1 MKILNISQAQKNF
14 TKILNESTLIIDNK
28 KKEKKA
34 VIIPYKEYLKLISQC
49 QEKEDLLNMLSAGKF
64 SKFKGILDKNFK
76 TSDEKY
82 NSIVKD

>member
-34 VIIPYKEYLKLISQC
+34 VIIPYKEYLRLISQC
-49 QEKEDLLNMLSAGKF
+49 QNKEDLLSMLSSGKF

-76 TSDEKY
+76 TRDEKY

>member
-14 TKILNESTLIIDNK
+14 TKILNESILIIDEK

-34 VIIPYKEYLKLISQC
+34 VILPYKEYLKLISQC
-49 QEKEDLLNMLSAGKF
+49 EGKGNLLAVLSTGKF

-82 NSIVKD
+82 NSIVQD

>member
-1 MKILNISQAQKNF
+1 MKVLNISQAQKNF

-49 QEKEDLLNMLSAGKF
+49 QNKEDLLNMLSTGKF
-64 SKFKGILDKNFK
+64 SKFRGMLDKNLK
-76 TSDEKY
+76 INDDRY
-82 NSIVKD
+82 NNIVQD